1 MKIRMNK
8 NKKDN
13 HLEEELND
21 RVSSEEETEESLSEE
36 QLQEEDVPDI
46 EENEEAEGSSELE
59 ELRNKYLR
67 LVAEFDNYRKRVSRE
82 RIDLMQTAEK
92 EVIASLLDVI
102 DDADRAEEQMAKTE
116 DINAVRDGASL
127 IFNKL
132 RKTLKSRGLREMDS
146 LHNDYDAELQEAIAE
161 APAPSDDLKGKVI
174 DDIQKG
180 YYLNDKI
187 IRHAKVVVGK

>member
-92 EVIASLLDVI
+92 EVIVSLLDII

-132 RKTLKSRGLREMDS
+132 LKTLKSRRLLEMDS
-146 LHNDYDAELQEAIAE
+146 LNNDYDAELQEAIAE
-161 APAPSDDLKGKVI
+161 VPTPSDDLKGKVI